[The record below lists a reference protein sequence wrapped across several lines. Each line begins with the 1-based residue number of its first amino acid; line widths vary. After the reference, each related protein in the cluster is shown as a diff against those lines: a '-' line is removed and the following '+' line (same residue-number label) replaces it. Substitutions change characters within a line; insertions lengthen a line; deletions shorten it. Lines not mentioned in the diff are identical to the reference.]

1 MLVYI
6 TIVTL
11 GYLFGSIASAVMVCR
26 LLGLGDPRRDGS
38 GNPGTTNVYRLY
50 GGKAAVLTLL
60 GDLLKG
66 ALPVILATSLQAPE
80 SIVYMAGM
88 AAFFGHL
95 YPLFFHFQ
103 GGKGVATLIGV
114 LLATHWMLGLA
125 FIVTWSVVALVFR
138 FASLSSITAAI
149 ALPCYGWLLSPS
161 PAYLLSLSLMAGFL
175 IWRHWSNLKKLLAG
189 TEPKIGSSK
198 TS

>member
-1 MLVYI
+1 MLINIGLVI
-6 TIVTL
+6 S

-26 LLGLGDPRRDGS
+26 LLGLGDPRRNGS

-66 ALPVILATSLQAPE
+66 ALPVILATILQAPE
-80 SIVYMAGM
+80 STVYMAGM

-125 FIVTWSVVALVFR
+125 FIVIWAVVTLVFR

-149 ALPCYGWLLSPS
+149 ALPCYGWLLSLS

-175 IWRHWSNLKKLLAG
+175 VWRHRSNLKKLLAG
-189 TEPKIGSSK
+189 TEPRLGKSD
-198 TS
+198 TE